1 MTTPTKTDIATALTN
16 CDWSGVPLGNKAII
30 LQAIDELQKENNDI
44 RLEAGGMQMSIDE
57 MQEFMKRVPE
67 LDVWVG
73 PMPESNGKTNYTAI
87 LMRKGGSLFDDGMTM
102 TIARSEYPGRV
113 NYEADRVRYLIGQM
127 ETEPFVLDY
136 DSEQHSGYVYPDT
149 PAVAALRKL
158 VQFADEAAPSL
169 GKMFGIDIANLNEGL
184 MEARRVLKGTK
195 Q

>member
-1 MTTPTKTDIATALTN
+1 MTTPTNAQIAEALTN
-16 CDWSGVPLGNKAII
+16 CNWSGTPIGNKVII
-30 LQAIDELQKENNDI
+30 LQAIDALAPQTGQAIEELE
-44 RLEAGGMQMSIDE
+44 
-57 MQEFMKRVPE
+57 EFMKRVPE

-113 NYEADRVRYLIGQM
+113 NYEADRVRYLIGQR

-136 DSEQHSGYVYPDT
+136 DSEERSPYVYPDT

-184 MEARRVLKGTK
+184 MEARRVLKGAN
-195 Q
+195 